1 MRRIAEHQIGANQ
14 LARVRSLRPR
24 HMNVLRTVVQVRARV
39 GSRRNLEHLP
49 WGVTDDHRVF
59 CPDAPRGSFQK

>member
-49 WGVTDDHRVF
+49 WGV
-59 CPDAPRGSFQK
+59 